1 MRNTQRK
8 LKTMEIGERKQ
19 KLFEL
24 LTTHNRCTFEYLAN
38 ELEVSKRTVK
48 RYLDELE
55 AANVIS
61 FNTLD
66 TEELCGENT
75 LIDHNEDVAEKV
87 VRKMMIEKL
96 MDVLPLLTDDEY
108 ELIQAIYFDEM
119 SERDYAKK
127 TGVYRNAIHKKKV
140 RILEKLKNFLEN

>member
-8 LKTMEIGERKQ
+8 LKTMEICERKQ

-55 AANVIS
+55 LTVPLKFTVGRYNGGVELDTRLKRSTAFNKPEFLVIEKVIS
-61 FNTLD
+61 E
-66 TEELCGENT
+66 TE
-75 LIDHNEDVAEKV
+75 
-87 VRKMMIEKL
+87 
-96 MDVLPLLTDDEY
+96 
-108 ELIQAIYFDEM
+108 Q
-119 SERDYAKK
+119 
-127 TGVYRNAIHKKKV
+127 TGVCQLNDAELK
-140 RILEKLKNFLEN
+140 ILKRMIAYNS